1 MAPDEVTTSYR
12 TCPLCEATCGLEVTV
27 RGREIVRIRGDRDD
41 VFSHGYI
48 CPKGSTLK
56 QLHEDPD
63 RLRRPMVKRDGVWSE
78 VSWDEA
84 FAEVERRLLPV
95 IEDHG
100 RDAVAVYIGNPTAH
114 NLDAN
119 LYIGQLIAALGTE
132 HRYSASTVDQM
143 PKHVSAGL
151 MFGTAISI
159 PVPDVDHTDYL
170 MILGANPFAS
180 NGSLMTA
187 PDLPGRLKELRARG
201 GRIVVVDPRRTKTAT
216 EADEHV
222 AIRPGTDALFLMAM
236 VHTLF
241 AEDLVSFGRLAEW
254 VAGGDDVK
262 AAAEPFAPERVADA
276 CGVPAGDIR
285 RLARELAAAPTAA
298 VYGRIGTCTQEF
310 GTLASWLVDV
320 LNALTGNLDRRG
332 GALFPLPAAGSPN
345 TEGPPGSGRGFKLR
359 GIRRTRVRSLPSV
372 LGEFPVATLAEEID
386 TPGEG
391 RIRALITVAGNPVLS
406 TPNSDRLDAAL
417 ASLDCMISVDIYL
430 NETTQHADVILPAP
444 SPLVKGHFDLLLY
457 RLAIRNVANWSP
469 PTFEPDN
476 DEVPEWRTL
485 LRLAAIAGGLGV
497 NVDVDA
503 LDDQILLAAVQR
515 AVGSETSRVSGL
527 DADALVAELSR
538 CGRRGPARMLDFL
551 LRSGP
556 YGDRF
561 GHQPDGLTL
570 DRLIA
575 HPHGIDLG
583 PLEAR
588 VPAVLRTE
596 SGQIELAPEA
606 LLGDLN
612 RLEDFLERP
621 RADDELLL
629 VGRRDLRSNNS
640 WMHNIDVLVKG
651 KERCTVHVHPND
663 AIRLLVEDGKP
674 ARITSRVGTIELP
687 VEVTDSVRPGVVS
700 IPHGWGHDHDGTNLH
715 VAARRPG
722 ANSNVLTDESI
733 IDVLSGNGVLSGI
746 PVSVEPV

>member
-1 MAPDEVTTSYR
+1 MAAAELTTSYR

-27 RGREIVRIRGDRDD
+27 RGQEIVRIRGDRDD
-41 VFSHGYI
+41 VFSHGFI

-63 RLRRPMVKRDGVWSE
+63 RLRSPMVKRDGVWSE

-84 FAEVERRLLPV
+84 FVEVERRLLPV
-95 IEDHG
+95 IEAHG

-119 LYIGQLIAALGTE
+119 LYTGQLIAALGTE

-187 PDLPGRLKELRARG
+187 PDLPGRLRDLRARG

-241 AEDLVSFGRLAEW
+241 ADDLVSPGPLAEW
-254 VAGGDDVK
+254 MVGIDELQ
-262 AAAEPFAPERVADA
+262 AAAGPFPPERVAPA
-276 CGVPAGDIR
+276 CGVAAADIR

-310 GTLASWLVDV
+310 GTVASWLVDV

-345 TEGPPGSGRGFKLR
+345 TEGPSGSGRGFKLR
-359 GIRRTRVRSLPSV
+359 GIRRTRVRNLPSV

-386 TPGEG
+386 TPGDG

-444 SPLVKGHFDLLLY
+444 SPLAKGHFDLLLY

-469 PTFEPDN
+469 PTFEPDTG
-476 DEVPEWRTL
+476 EVPEWQTL
-485 LRLAAIAGGLGV
+485 LRLAAIAQGLGAHA
-497 NVDVDA
+497 DVDA
-503 LDDQILLAAVQR
+503 LDDQILSTAVRR
-515 AVGSETSRVSGL
+515 AVGSETSRVSGR
-527 DADALVAELSR
+527 DADALVVELSR
-538 CGRRGPARMLDFL
+538 AGRRGPARMLDFL

-561 GHQPDGLTL
+561 GEQPEGLTL
-570 DRLIA
+570 DRLVA

-588 VPAVLRTE
+588 VPEVLRTL
-596 SGQIELAPEA
+596 SGRIELAPEP
-606 LLGDLN
+606 LLEDLG
-612 RLEDFLERP
+612 RLEDSLDRP
-621 RADDELLL
+621 HADDELLL

-640 WMHNIDVLVKG
+640 WMHNLDVLVKG
-651 KERCTVHVHPND
+651 KERCTVHVHPDD
-663 AIRLLVEDGKP
+663 AIRLNVEDGKT

-687 VEVTDSVRPGVVS
+687 VEVTDAIRPGVVS
-700 IPHGWGHDHDGTNLH
+700 IPHGWGHDHQGTNLR

-722 ANSNVLTDESI
+722 ANTNVLTDESI
-733 IDVLSGNGVLSGI
+733 VDVLSGNGVLSGI
-746 PVSVEPV
+746 PVSIEPV